1 MAKLRLVK
9 REHSLVYGM
18 RLFPDRVLPEG
29 EHDHVP
35 LRQAGEGESL
45 TLHVI
50 SGDRAEIKR
59 RLLQSVDAF
68 FEIYGEDLP

>member
-9 REHSLVYGM
+9 REHTLVYGM
-18 RLFPDRVLPEG
+18 RLFPDMLLAEG
-29 EHDHVP
+29 EHDRVP
-35 LRQAGEGESL
+35 LRQAGTDETL

-50 SGDRAEIKR
+50 TGDRDEIKR

-68 FEIYGEDLP
+68 FEIYGESLP